1 MKLQGGSIIKKARG
15 KPPVKGKDEPRLNE
29 EITVPEVRL
38 IDVDGTQMGVVKIDD
53 AIARAEQRD
62 LDLVEIA
69 PKAAPPV
76 CRVMDYGKYKYQLS
90 KKEKESKKKQHVIQV
105 KEIRLRPTI
114 DEHDIDFK
122 LKHARKF
129 LEQGNH
135 LRIRILFRGRQIV
148 HPELGEAV
156 LHRVQAEL
164 EDLAKLDRNPV
175 REGRSLI
182 ANFIPK

>member
-1 MKLQGGSIIKKARG
+1 MKIQ
-15 KPPVKGKDEPRLNE
+15 
-29 EITVPEVRL
+29 
-38 IDVDGTQMGVVKIDD
+38 D
-53 AIARAEQRD
+53 AITKAEQNE

-69 PKAAPPV
+69 PKADPPV
-76 CRVMDYGKYKYQLS
+76 CRIMDYGKYKYQQS
-90 KKEKESKKKQHVIQV
+90 KKEKESKKKQHTIQV

-114 DEHDIDFK
+114 DEHDIEFK
-122 LKHARKF
+122 MKHARKF

-156 LHRVQAEL
+156 LNRVQQEL